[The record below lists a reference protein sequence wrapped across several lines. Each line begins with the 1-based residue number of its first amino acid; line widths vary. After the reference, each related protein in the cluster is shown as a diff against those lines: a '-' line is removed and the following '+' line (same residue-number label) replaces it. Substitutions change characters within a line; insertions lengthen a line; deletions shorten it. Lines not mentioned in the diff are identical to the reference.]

1 MRTLTSD
8 FQLSASH
15 SAERPARDSGVDLVK
30 SAAILFV
37 ILIHVSGGALGAT
50 AAGTIPWL
58 ESLLWNSAARSAVPL
73 FLLCSGAI
81 LLNPARGVTARHIW
95 QRNIPHILLALF
107 FWAAVYQALSFA
119 EDGGLRQEALRAG
132 LLSLLRWDHE
142 SHLYFLQIMLL
153 VYAAFPITRT
163 FMDHADEKT
172 QRYALLFWLVC
183 GVALPMLKAVC
194 KPGGGVSAQWPLPM
208 VWAAIGCTA
217 LGELLRRRPLPAGL
231 AAGMAAIGFS
241 VCFFGTWLLSVRA
254 GALRSL
260 LLEGFSLGP
269 VMMAA
274 GLFSLGM
281 RTGERLPARCAR
293 AAQTL
298 SRSSFCVYLVHI
310 AVLRA
315 LYRAGLSTGF
325 CRPLLSVPALS
336 ALCFTISFLLW
347 LPLSRLPFVR
357 RWLI

>member
-163 FMDHADEKT
+163 FMDHAPRSAVPRWANCSGADRFR
-172 QRYALLFWLVC
+172 QD
-183 GVALPMLKAVC
+183 LP
-194 KPGGGVSAQWPLPM
+194 PGWPRSAFQSAFSVPGCFPSAQ
-208 VWAAIGCTA
+208 
-217 LGELLRRRPLPAGL
+217 
-231 AAGMAAIGFS
+231 
-241 VCFFGTWLLSVRA
+241 
-254 GALRSL
+254 
-260 LLEGFSLGP
+260 
-269 VMMAA
+269 
-274 GLFSLGM
+274 
-281 RTGERLPARCAR
+281 ARCAVCFWR
-293 AAQTL
+293 AFL
-298 SRSSFCVYLVHI
+298 WVRS
-310 AVLRA
+310 
-315 LYRAGLSTGF
+315 
-325 CRPLLSVPALS
+325 
-336 ALCFTISFLLW
+336 
-347 LPLSRLPFVR
+347 
-357 RWLI
+357 